1 MNKGIKCEKGVTLT
15 TLVITIIILLIL
27 AGVSIA
33 VLSGPNGL
41 IEKAKLAAKNTEIA
55 EVKEKVEL
63 KLTNL
68 NMETL
73 EQTKEMATLT
83 DVMKLKDKDAE
94 IKDAYNETDNVVLIV
109 GDYECKISKQL
120 QVESVSEYNPRQLRK
135 VKRDLT
141 FCDIEKEDV
150 Q

>member
-1 MNKGIKCEKGVTLT
+1 MNKGIKSEKGVTLIA
-15 TLVITIIILLIL
+15 LVVTIIILLIL
-27 AGVSIA
+27 AGISIS

-41 IEKAKLAAKNTEIA
+41 IEKAKLAAKNTKIA

-68 NMETL
+68 NMETF
-73 EQTKEMATLT
+73 EQKKEMATLI
-83 DVMKLKDKDAE
+83 DVMKLKDKDTE
-94 IKDAYNETDNVVLIV
+94 ITDAYNETDNVVLIV

-120 QVESVSEYNPRQLRK
+120 QVEAVSEYNPRQLRK
-135 VKRDLT
+135 VKKDLT
-141 FCDIEKEDV
+141 FCSFDEEV